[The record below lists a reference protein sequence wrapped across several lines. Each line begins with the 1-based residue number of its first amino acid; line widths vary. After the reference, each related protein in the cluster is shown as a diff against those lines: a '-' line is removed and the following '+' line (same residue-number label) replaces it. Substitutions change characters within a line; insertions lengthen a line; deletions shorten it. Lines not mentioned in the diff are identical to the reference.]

1 MMNENG
7 KISRSHGLPISI
19 LNQQAKE
26 MRLPLEIPATWGDY
40 EAKFISTLKRLSKI
54 RFGCS
59 RFLDIDLQAHKD
71 WEDKVCYASGL
82 KAILPLWQQDR
93 ITLVNEMIDNGL
105 KP

>member
-1 MMNENG
+1 
-7 KISRSHGLPISI
+7 LD
-19 LNQQAKE
+19 AAV
-26 MRLPLEIPATWGDY
+26 LEILIY
-40 EAKFISTLKRLSKI
+40 K
-54 RFGCS
+54 
-59 RFLDIDLQAHKD
+59 HKD

>member
-1 MMNENG
+1 
-7 KISRSHGLPISI
+7 LD
-19 LNQQAKE
+19 A
-26 MRLPLEIPATWGDY
+26 AV
-40 EAKFISTLKRLSKI
+40 
-54 RFGCS
+54 FG
-59 RFLDIDLQAHKD
+59 DIDLQAHKD